1 MTADRTS
8 TKLGTFSDSH
18 QSMVFLPRE
27 DTKPAYE
34 VRVGSSYRPL
44 GCIPNGVVD
53 MNKRSLRAVT
63 LCMLAAVSTIGLQ
76 AQFKDGNQSVVLNL
90 PEQSQAAKVGQ
101 TLGITNIDISYHR
114 PLVNNRKI
122 FGTQIVP
129 YGQVWRAGANENTV
143 IAFSDPVTIEGQT
156 LAKGAYGLHMI
167 PNEDSWTIIFSK
179 NSTSWGSFTYDQKE
193 DALRVNVKP
202 QKGEFHEALA
212 YDIDDVKADSAV
224 VTLRWENV
232 AVPFKVAVPNQKE
245 VVLASVRDQLR
256 TLNHWSWNAYD
267 DAAHYLLDENAH
279 LDEALT
285 FLDRSQLLEDRFE
298 NGMTRAAILRAQGKE
313 QEAAKVQAVALEKAQ
328 PLQLHIYARQ
338 LQQQKK
344 QQEAFAIFRKNAQ
357 QHPDLWFVH
366 TGMARV
372 YSGEGKFTEA
382 AKEMQLAIPGAP
394 EQQRQAM
401 EGLVKRL
408 QANQDIN

>member
-1 MTADRTS
+1 
-8 TKLGTFSDSH
+8 
-18 QSMVFLPRE
+18 
-27 DTKPAYE
+27 
-34 VRVGSSYRPL
+34 
-44 GCIPNGVVD
+44 
-53 MNKRSLRAVT
+53 MNIRSLRAAILCVIAATST
-63 LCMLAAVSTIGLQ
+63 LSLQ
-76 AQFKDGNQSVVLNL
+76 AQFKDGSQSVVLNL
-90 PEQSQAAKVGQ
+90 PEQSQAAKIGQ
-101 TLGITNIDISYHR
+101 TLGITNIDIRYHR

-143 IAFSDPVTIEGQT
+143 IEFSDPVTIEGQS

-167 PNEDSWTIIFSK
+167 PSEDSWTIIFSK

-202 QKGEFHEALA
+202 QKSEFHDALA
-212 YDIDDVKADSAV
+212 YDIDDVKPDSAV

-232 AVPFKVAVPNQKE
+232 AVPFRVAVPNQKE

-267 DAAHYLLDENAH
+267 DAAHYLLDENVH
-279 LDEALT
+279 LDEAIT

-313 QEAAKVQAVALEKAQ
+313 QEAAKVQAAALEKAQ

-344 QQEAFAIFRKNAQ
+344 QQEAFAIFKKNAAA
-357 QHPDLWFVH
+357 HPDLWFVH
-366 TGMARV
+366 AGLARV
-372 YSGEGKFTEA
+372 YSGEGKFQEA
-382 AKEMQLAIPGAP
+382 AKEMQIAIPGAP
-394 EQQRQAM
+394 EQQRSAM
-401 EGLVKRL
+401 EGLVKKL

>member
-1 MTADRTS
+1 MHSEGVDKMNIRRFRALS
-8 TKLGTFSDSH
+8 FCLFVAFSATN
-18 QSMVFLPRE
+18 L
-27 DTKPAYE
+27 
-34 VRVGSSYRPL
+34 L
-44 GCIPNGVVD
+44 
-53 MNKRSLRAVT
+53 
-63 LCMLAAVSTIGLQ
+63 
-76 AQFKDGNQSVVLNL
+76 AQFKDGSQSVTLRL
-90 PEQSQAAKVGQ
+90 PEQSQAARVSQ
-101 TLGITNIDISYHR
+101 TLGLTDININYHR
-114 PLVNNRKI
+114 PLVNKRKI

-143 IAFSDPVTIEGQT
+143 VEFSDPVTIEGQP
-156 LAKGAYGLHMI
+156 LARGAYGLHMI
-167 PNEDSWTIIFSK
+167 PNEDSWTLIFSK

-212 YDIDDVKADSAV
+212 YDFDQVQPDSAI
-224 VTLRWENV
+224 VTLHWENV

-245 VVLASVRDQLR
+245 LVLANVRDQLR

-267 DAAHYLLDENAH
+267 DAAHYLLDENIH
-279 LDEALT
+279 LDEGLT
-285 FLDRSQLLEDRFE
+285 FLARSTQLEERFE
-298 NGMTRAAILRAQGKE
+298 NLMTKAAILRAQGNE
-313 QEAAKVQAVALEKAQ
+313 SEAAKVQAVALEKAQ

-357 QHPDLWFVH
+357 EHPDLWFVH
-366 TGMARV
+366 TGLARV
-372 YSGEGKFTEA
+372 YSGEGKYQEA
-382 AKEMQLAIPGAP
+382 AKEMQIAIPGAP
-394 EQQRQAM
+394 EQQRTAM

>member
-1 MTADRTS
+1 MHS
-8 TKLGTFSDSH
+8 
-18 QSMVFLPRE
+18 E
-27 DTKPAYE
+27 
-34 VRVGSSYRPL
+34 
-44 GCIPNGVVD
+44 GVVH
-53 MNKRSLRAVT
+53 MNIRRFRALTICLLIAFSATT
-63 LCMLAAVSTIGLQ
+63 LL
-76 AQFKDGNQSVVLNL
+76 AQFKDGNQSVTLQL
-90 PEQSQAAKVGQ
+90 PEQSQAARVGQ
-101 TLGITNIDISYHR
+101 TLGITNINISYHR

-143 IAFSDPVTIEGQT
+143 IEFTDPVTIEGQS
-156 LAKGAYGLHMI
+156 LPKGAYGLHMI
-167 PNEDSWTIIFSK
+167 PNEDSWTLIFSK

-212 YDIDDVKADSAV
+212 YDIDDVKPDSAV

-232 AVPFKVAVPNQKE
+232 AVPFKVAVPNQNQI
-245 VVLASVRDQLR
+245 VLESMRDQLR

-267 DAAHYLLDENAH
+267 DAAHYLLDANMN

-285 FLDRSQLLEDRFE
+285 FLARSIQLEERFE
-298 NGMTRAAILRAQGKE
+298 NLMTKAAVLRVQGNAS
-313 QEAAKVQAVALEKAQ
+313 EAAKVEAAALQKAQ
-328 PLQLHIYARQ
+328 PLQLHIYARG

-366 TGMARV
+366 TGLARV
-372 YSGEGKFTEA
+372 YSGEGKYQEA
-382 AKEMQLAIPGAP
+382 AKEMQLAISGAP
-394 EQQRQAM
+394 EQQRGAM
-401 EGLVKRL
+401 EGLVKKL